1 MSPVRRLRPLV
12 ALILLGAL
20 RVASPAEAAT
30 SSRFR
35 PDPGAV
41 ARFPL
46 RAQGSEGAAGGA
58 ESLLPQTRGAGRAT
72 ATVGAPVSA
81 LHFDAIPRIGANWP
95 GDPTGAMGE
104 TSIVTA
110 VNTSAAVYD
119 LAGTAVLG
127 PISFEGFGS
136 FPAGTDVFDPKVIY
150 DQYGGVFVL
159 AFLAVNDGL
168 KKSWVVVVSIPGATA
183 ADQTTW
189 CTRQIAADRVKGDGR
204 QWADYPGLGYDLD
217 RVAVTTNQFN
227 FGGTQGYAYAQ
238 ILSFPKT
245 TLYDCAQAVTF
256 DVFAGTA
263 TRNPGGTKAFT
274 IQPATSVGTNPA
286 DQYFLSFQKNVATDS
301 ALILWR
307 LRETVTGL
315 KLSKAGLDVAR
326 VSISPFG
333 TQGGGTGNSNTWWDP
348 GDLRLV
354 NAFYDADL
362 NRVYAAHTI
371 FRDLKPD
378 TNTGGYAES
387 VIRWYEVAPASVLA
401 SSTVA
406 RTGVVGTPETDAG
419 WPAVATD
426 GSGILF
432 VTYSRASGITGEY
445 LSAYVA
451 EVAPGSTTAKIVL
464 LAAGSARMET
474 GRGPERWGDYN
485 GFSRSPLDPAVMA
498 VVNQYAK
505 SDGSGPTADWQ
516 QTVDL
521 VRHL

>member
-1 MSPVRRLRPLV
+1 MSPVRRLGALV
-12 ALILLGAL
+12 VLILLPAL
-20 RVASPAEAAT
+20 TVASPADAAT
-30 SSRFR
+30 
-35 PDPGAV
+35 A
-41 ARFPL
+41 
-46 RAQGSEGAAGGA
+46 
-58 ESLLPQTRGAGRAT
+58 
-72 ATVGAPVSA
+72 GAPVSA
-81 LHFDAIPRIGANWP
+81 LHFEAIPRIGGNWP

-104 TSIVTA
+104 TTIVTA
-110 VNTSAAVYD
+110 VNTSVAVHD

-127 PISFEGFGS
+127 PISFRAFRS
-136 FPAGTDVFDPKVIY
+136 FPPGTRVFDPKVVY
-150 DQYGGVFVL
+150 DQYVQVFVL

-168 KKSWVVVVSIPGATA
+168 RKSWVVVVSIPGATA

-189 CTRQIAADRVKGDGR
+189 CTRQIGADRVKGDGR
-204 QWADYPGLGYDLD
+204 QWADYLGLGYDLD

-245 TLYDCAQAVTF
+245 TLYECAQAVAF
-256 DVFAGTA
+256 GVFAGAA

-274 IQPATSVGTNPA
+274 IQPATSVGANPA

-301 ALILWR
+301 AVIVWR
-307 LRETVTGL
+307 LRETMPGL
-315 KLSKAGLDVAR
+315 KLSKASLDVAR

-333 TQGGGTGNSNTWWDP
+333 TQGDGTGNSSTWWDP

-387 VIRWYEVAPASVLA
+387 VIRWYEVAPESVLT

-419 WPAVATD
+419 WPVVGTD
-426 GSGILF
+426 GSGNLF
-432 VTYSRASGITGEY
+432 VTYSRASRITGEY

-451 EVAPGSTTAKIVL
+451 EVAPGSTTAEIVL
-464 LAAGSARMET
+464 LAAGTARMET
-474 GRGPERWGDYN
+474 GKGPERWGDYN
-485 GFSRSPLDPAVMA
+485 GISRSPLDPAVMA

>member
-1 MSPVRRLRPLV
+1 MSPVRRLGPLV

-20 RVASPAEAAT
+20 TMASPAEAAT
-30 SSRFR
+30 SRRFR

-46 RAQGSEGAAGGA
+46 RALGSEGAAGGA

-110 VNTSAAVYD
+110 VNTSVAVYD

-136 FPAGTDVFDPKVIY
+136 FPAGTDVFDPKVVY
-150 DQYGGVFVL
+150 DQYGGLFVL

-256 DVFAGTA
+256 DVFAGMA

-286 DQYFLSFQKNVATDS
+286 DQYFLSFQKNVATHS

-307 LRETVTGL
+307 LRETMTGL

-451 EVAPGSTTAKIVL
+451 EVAPGSTTAEIVL

-485 GFSRSPLDPAVMA
+485 GYSRSPLDPAVMA